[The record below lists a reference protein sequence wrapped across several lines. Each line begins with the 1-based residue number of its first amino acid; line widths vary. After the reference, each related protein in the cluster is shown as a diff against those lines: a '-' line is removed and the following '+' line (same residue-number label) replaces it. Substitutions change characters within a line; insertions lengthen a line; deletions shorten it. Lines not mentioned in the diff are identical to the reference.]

1 MRTTSDSLG
10 SLSANWLSDS
20 CMDHCFPD
28 HWSIALP
35 FSPCVCEKEFQQ
47 CSWEAQSMD
56 GLMSYSH
63 PCLQTKRWAIKEIPH
78 MSSWTEPTDTG
89 SQVASEITFFI
100 MVGYLPPWNWFSGSV
115 FTFTRANFKPKTAYH
130 PFMTNTYLNI
140 WSIFVTLVHSWP
152 WPCPSSKLCQLLL
165 QRTINNKNK

>member
-1 MRTTSDSLG
+1 MRTTSGSLG
-10 SLSANWLSDS
+10 SLLANWHSDS

-35 FSPCVCEKEFQQ
+35 FSPCVCKKELQP
-47 CSWEAQSMD
+47 CSWEAKSMD

-63 PCLQTKRWAIKEIPH
+63 PCLQTMRWAIQEIPD
-78 MSSWTEPTDTG
+78 MFSWTEPTETG
-89 SQVASEITFFI
+89 SQVALEITFCTKE
-100 MVGYLPPWNWFSGSV
+100 GYLPSWNWFSGSV
-115 FTFTRANFKPKTAYH
+115 FTFTRANFKPKTACH
-130 PFMTNTYLNI
+130 PIMTNI

-165 QRTINNKNK
+165 QWAMNNNHSE